1 MKRIILFA
9 WIILLNVISLYSVNR
24 VNYSNNQL
32 SKYNVYESIN
42 AANYI
47 VSVAF
52 ENCNWSFIKN
62 ELFNTFK
69 QKSIKYI
76 SIYNDSIAVD
86 TIDFDFLTSKVDS
99 LEGIFFSVPYYLVCN
114 ADSLPFINSLEV
126 VIYDSTKSLAAATK
140 FLPKCQNLQYLSFFQ
155 VVDPLFS
162 LKGDELLSSIYKCK
176 SIEKLIVGGINNVSL
191 NSEFSELSKLREFI
205 IWGNDTEEI
214 AISNNLNQMPNL
226 EIFTIGGFIRYRG
239 LYDFV
244 LKQKNLKVLDLNIGI
259 LTKDEKNKIIE
270 LNPECVIKY
279 H

>member
-1 MKRIILFA
+1 MKSKFIIA
-9 WIILLNVISLYSVNR
+9 WIILLNVISLYSLNG

-32 SKYNVYESIN
+32 SKYNDYESIN
-42 AANYI
+42 TANSIEI
-47 VSVAF
+47 VTF
-52 ENCNWSFIKN
+52 DNCNWSFIKN

-69 QKSIKYI
+69 QKSIQYI
-76 SIYNDSIAVD
+76 RIFNDSIAVD
-86 TIDFDFLTSKVDS
+86 TIDFDFLRSKVDS
-99 LEGIFFSVPYYLVCN
+99 LEGISFSIPYYLVCN

-126 VIYDSTKSLAAATK
+126 VIYDSTKSLAATIQ
-140 FLPKCQNLQYLSFFQ
+140 FLPKCRNLRYLSFFQ

-214 AISNNLNQMPNL
+214 AISNKLDHMPNL